1 MKNKILAAICFFV
14 LTLSL
19 CVCKENPVVE
29 ETTVSTRQEIAYV
42 YMTTQ
47 VRTNGYG
54 GVIDHN
60 NYIAYGILN
69 GDEIIPKEDRV
80 DFVTIR
86 QSEES
91 YSYIEYFYDR
101 KIYEDGTNYDVY
113 AGAALYLTKD
123 ALANLKVNP

>member
-19 CVCKENPVVE
+19 CACKENPVVE

-54 GVIDHN
+54 GVIDHD
-60 NYIAYGILN
+60 NYIA
-69 GDEIIPKEDRV
+69 
-80 DFVTIR
+80 
-86 QSEES
+86 
-91 YSYIEYFYDR
+91 
-101 KIYEDGTNYDVY
+101 
-113 AGAALYLTKD
+113 
-123 ALANLKVNP
+123 